1 MFSVL
6 SSSSRSRQRRR
17 VTVATTCLLAASC
30 LSLTTTSA
38 DAALTRVGPIDPATH
53 FPSFYTDTSGLSLQ
67 PCLDGPPL
75 CVGTEAELLGA
86 GAAGEGFYYSAQ
98 TSVGGF
104 DMAFDLEM
112 AFLDAVTAPIV
123 FQRLQFASRG
133 GLLAPGGTYT
143 ILHPYG
149 TSTCT
154 ADASGNIA
162 NNACRT
168 EAGGA
173 GANDFAGA
181 LAGPIGPFLTWDTFG
196 DATGGPP
203 AGYIGN
209 GDSTPHTVEGGPVR
223 NTVQVTGPGVSASTN
238 LFNVYGK
245 LAPGPMGSTSQ
256 RSIDFG
262 SLTAPASSH
271 ITYRSVGTQ
280 SINVGSVTSS
290 GPFTV
295 TANTCNGVT
304 LASGAQC
311 DIDVTFTPTPGV
323 ASSGAISIVDQT
335 GTKVIPLAGRGR
347 LGAASLSRTSVV
359 MADTKIGDERS
370 DVVTVTN
377 TGDLALTVA
386 DPRFDGQDRFDFRL
400 GLIQDGCAT
409 GATLAPG
416 AACHLRVIF
425 SPRAN
430 GIRSAVLNVATS
442 VGTPAVTVAG
452 TGVGKDDVAPVLK
465 RRSPREGAK
474 RVKRG
479 RHVVV
484 EFSEGV
490 RGVDKGS
497 FRLANAKSG
506 KVVRAKVKKVSGS
519 IWELAPKGKLKKHT
533 TYRVRVIGSLSG
545 IHDRAGNELKTV
557 TWTFRTK

>member
-6 SSSSRSRQRRR
+6 GSSPRSRQRRR
-17 VTVATTCLLAASC
+17 ITFATTCLLAASC

-38 DAALTRVGPIDPATH
+38 DAVLTRVGPTDPATH

-67 PCLDGPPL
+67 PCLEGPPR

-86 GAAGEGFYYSAQ
+86 GPDGEGFYYSAQ

-168 EAGGA
+168 ETAA
-173 GANDFAGA
+173 AANDFTSA
-181 LAGPIGPFLTWDTFG
+181 LGGPIGPFLTWNTFG

-203 AGYIGN
+203 AGYIGD
-209 GDSTPHTVEGGPVR
+209 GDSTPHAIEGGVR
-223 NTVQVTGPGVSASTN
+223 DFVEVSGPGVDATTR

-271 ITYRSVGTQ
+271 ITYRSVGTE
-280 SINVGSVTSS
+280 SIRVGSVTSS
-290 GPFTV
+290 GPFTI

-323 ASSGAISIVDQT
+323 VSSGAVSIADET
-335 GTKVIPLAGRGR
+335 GTKVIPLSGRGR
-347 LGAASLSRTSVV
+347 LGVASLSRTSLVL
-359 MADTKIGDERS
+359 ADTKVGDERS

-377 TGDLALTVA
+377 TGDLDLTVTA
-386 DPRFDGQDRFDFRL
+386 PRFDGQDRFDFRL
-400 GLIQDGCAT
+400 GLIQDGCAA

-416 AACHLRVIF
+416 AACNLRVIF
-425 SPRAN
+425 SPRAK
-430 GIRSAVLNVATS
+430 GIRSAVLGVATS

-479 RHVVV
+479 KNVVV

-490 RGVDKGS
+490 RGVDRGS
-497 FRLANAKSG
+497 FRLADAKSG
-506 KVVRAKVKKVSGS
+506 KVVRAKVKKVSGA

-545 IHDRAGNELKTV
+545 IHDRAGNELRTV